1 MNIELLNEMGTYL
14 QKSKTFLWPLVNL
27 PITPIETYL
36 KFGDIDLGNS
46 KILIA
51 LFHNSDENYVKL
63 KPTIET
69 NKFHEFTFVDDEFDI
84 VTFNFYTVR
93 LDYDKIV
100 KGEYSKISE
109 NFKLLL
115 TAKERNQ
122 MVVKCLYP
130 AENYI
135 DFAEELGINPEDLE
149 GKELL
154 SPPSDQSETVF
165 VVPSIKDQ
173 ILEEYGLLTKEV

>member
-1 MNIELLNEMGTYL
+1 MNIELLNEIGTYL

-51 LFHNSDENYVKL
+51 LFHNSDENYVKH
-63 KPTIET
+63 KPAVESS
-69 NKFHEFTFVDDEFDI
+69 KFHEFTFVDDEFDI

-93 LDYDKIV
+93 VDYDKIV
-100 KGEYSKISE
+100 KGEYSKIST

-115 TAKERNQ
+115 TAKEKNK
-122 MVVKCLYP
+122 MVIKCLYP
-130 AENYI
+130 DKNYI
-135 DFAEELGINPEDLE
+135 EFAEELEINPEELE

-154 SPPSDQSETVF
+154 SPPSDQAETVF

-173 ILEEYGLLTKEV
+173 IIEEYGLLTKEI